1 MSEVIARLFEL
12 FQPYARTEFE
22 RSERLENGPRRRRG
36 AWLAAHGVGVGVGE
50 VG

>member
-12 FQPYARTEFE
+12 FQPCVRTEFE
-22 RSERLENGPRRRRG
+22 RWEPLENRPRRQRRRE
-36 AWLAAHGVGVGVGE
+36 AWLAAYGVGVGE